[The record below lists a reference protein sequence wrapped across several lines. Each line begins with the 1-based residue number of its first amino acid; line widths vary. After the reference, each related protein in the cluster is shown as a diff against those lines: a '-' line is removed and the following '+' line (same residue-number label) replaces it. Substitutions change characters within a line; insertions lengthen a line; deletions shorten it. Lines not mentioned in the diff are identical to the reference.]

1 MKLKKEYLNIDIKE
15 ICLKNTNEMY
25 NNNISEEWLNNFE
38 KNIKVIYYNNYIE
51 IYIALYLI
59 AEQCKKEKINLCII
73 GKWNGILDNNYITY
87 PLLIA
92 RNENYIN
99 IKVKYI
105 ELKEEQV
112 ILESD
117 NIGLIINWLNEY
129 CFDWEDIFM
138 ILCQ

>member
-38 KNIKVIYYNNYIE
+38 KSIKATYYNNYIE

-73 GKWNGILDNNYITY
+73 GKWNGILDNNDAEIIGNRI
-87 PLLIA
+87 LSIICQ
-92 RNENYIN
+92 EKI
-99 IKVKYI
+99 VKT
-105 ELKEEQV
+105 Q
-112 ILESD
+112 
-117 NIGLIINWLNEY
+117 
-129 CFDWEDIFM
+129 
-138 ILCQ
+138 